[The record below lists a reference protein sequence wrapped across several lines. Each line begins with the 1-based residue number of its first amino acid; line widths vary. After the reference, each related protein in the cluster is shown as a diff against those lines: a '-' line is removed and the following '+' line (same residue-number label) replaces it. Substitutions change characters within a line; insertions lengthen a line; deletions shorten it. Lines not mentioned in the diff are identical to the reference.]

1 MSLEKLKE
9 PINLADIAERV
20 YKDLS
25 LNSLIKHFTTY
36 EIIVSIMELV
46 ENIETMNKS
55 VVSAMHGAKGDHER
69 SEKKELVI
77 AVLNKLAKGKDGVA
91 GTEDDLISVEKM
103 NSIKML
109 LESSLVGD
117 FIEVVVKATKGNIN
131 INKVIQS
138 GCIRGILRCLGK

>member
-9 PINLADIAERV
+9 PINLDDLVETV
-20 YKDLS
+20 YKNLS

-36 EIIVSIMELV
+36 ELIVNIMELV
-46 ENIETMNKS
+46 ENIDTINNS
-55 VVSAMHGAKGDHER
+55 IAHER

-91 GTEDDLISVEKM
+91 GTDDDLISVEKI
-103 NSIKML
+103 NSIKLL

-131 INKVIQS
+131 INKVVQS
-138 GCIRGILRCLGK
+138 GCLSGILRCLGK

>member
-25 LNSLIKHFTTY
+25 LNSLVKHFTTY

-46 ENIETMNKS
+46 ENIDTINNS
-55 VVSAMHGAKGDHER
+55 VAHER

-131 INKVIQS
+131 INKVVQS
-138 GCIRGILRCLGK
+138 GCISGILRCLGK

>member
-9 PINLADIAERV
+9 PINLDDLVETV
-20 YKDLS
+20 YKNLS

-36 EIIVSIMELV
+36 ELIVNIMELV
-46 ENIETMNKS
+46 ENIDTINK
-55 VVSAMHGAKGDHER
+55 KD
-69 SEKKELVI
+69 LVI

-91 GTEDDLISVEKM
+91 GTEDDLISVEKI
-103 NSIKML
+103 NSIKLL

-131 INKVIQS
+131 INKVVQS
-138 GCIRGILRCLGK
+138 GCISGILRCLGK

>member
-25 LNSLIKHFTTY
+25 LNSLVKHFTTY

-46 ENIETMNKS
+46 ENIDTINNS
-55 VVSAMHGAKGDHER
+55 VAHER

-138 GCIRGILRCLGK
+138 GCISGILRCLGK